1 MFLLAIL
8 ILNPLA
14 RGYIEWWLI
23 QSKASFDGEFM
34 YMWLEGEDKE
44 TRGYKSDDD
53 DRAFCFA
60 SRVG

>member
-8 ILNPLA
+8 ILNSLA

-23 QSKASFDGEFM
+23 QLKAFSDGEFK
-34 YMWLEGEDKE
+34 YLWLEGEDKE
-44 TRGYKSDDD
+44 TREYKSDDD